1 MRRAGRIALIV
12 LAVIVG
18 LLILNALALSNQT
31 KDAEVNVDGGQIVE
45 TSIGGLQVLD
55 EGDPRGA
62 PIVFI
67 HGYAASMRWFDE
79 LAADLTDGHRVVRV
93 DLLGHGGSDKP
104 KAGYGMEEQARG
116 IAEAL
121 SELGV
126 ENATV
131 VGHSMGAAV
140 GTALALQSPGLAAR
154 LVDIDQAPDNSYGE
168 LDFTAKLA
176 YKPIIGEAM
185 NRLVEVGPA
194 DAVKDQYQQAFAPDF
209 NISSGFEDPDQVV
222 DDLREMTYTSYSD
235 AAEAED
241 DYTEDEP
248 LNERIADAGIPL
260 LVIFG
265 AQEQIY
271 DEWEDAAEAYK
282 ETVPGVR
289 VAVIEEAGH
298 SPNVETP
305 AQVAALIRE
314 FIADPGDEAAAEH
327 PPRDVGKKQG
337 GGKAAKSPA
346 GGSKPAGSGG
356 KRNG

>member
-31 KDAEVNVDGGQIVE
+31 KEAEVDLDGAEIVE

-55 EGDPRGA
+55 EGDARGS
-62 PIVFI
+62 PIVLI
-67 HGYAASMRWFDE
+67 HGYAASMHWFDE
-79 LAADLTDGHRVVRV
+79 LAPLLSDRHRVVRV

-104 KAGYGMEEQARG
+104 KAGYAIEEQARG

-121 SELGV
+121 AEIGV
-126 ENATV
+126 GNATI
-131 VGHSMGAAV
+131 VGHSLGGTVA
-140 GTALALQSPGLAAR
+140 TALAVQSPELATR
-154 LVDIDQAPDNSYGE
+154 VVNIDQAPDNNYGE

-176 YKPIIGEAM
+176 YTPIIGEAM
-185 NRLVEVGPA
+185 NRLVQIGPA
-194 DAVKDQYQQAFAPDF
+194 GEVKSQYQQAFAPDF

-222 DDLREMTYTSYSD
+222 DDLRAMTYTAYTD
-235 AAEAED
+235 VAEAEN
-241 DYTEDEP
+241 DYTDEQS
-248 LNERIADAGIPL
+248 LDERLAEAGVPL

-271 DEWEDAAEAYK
+271 DEWESALEAYR

-289 VAVIEEAGH
+289 TAVIAEAGH

-305 AQVAALIRE
+305 ARVAPLILE
-314 FIADPGDEAAAEH
+314 FAADPGDEAAGER
-327 PPRDVGKKQG
+327 PPRNVGKKP
-337 GGKAAKSPA
+337 GKRKRPAAAK
-346 GGSKPAGSGG
+346 GG
-356 KRNG
+356 